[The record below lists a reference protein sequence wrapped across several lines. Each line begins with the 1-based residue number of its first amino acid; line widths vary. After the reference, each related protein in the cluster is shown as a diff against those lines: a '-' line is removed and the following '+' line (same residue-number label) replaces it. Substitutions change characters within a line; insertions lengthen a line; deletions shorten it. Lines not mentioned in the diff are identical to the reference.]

1 MRVGASIRAKAVTMS
16 EKVRIGVGLGRG
28 ALTPEGLG
36 EVADG
41 LVDAGLDSIW
51 LSEVL
56 TAQGFDPLVALAF
69 LAARQPRLKLG
80 TTMLLPG
87 RNLVR
92 LAKSLGSLDC
102 LSSGRLLVT
111 FVPGLAVSPEREAI
125 GFEFRRRG
133 EAIDEALPVLRR
145 LLAGEKVSHSGI
157 TGSFEDVTLA
167 PIAVQQPIE
176 FWLGGMAP
184 ASLERCG
191 RLADGWLP
199 SLCTPDE
206 AAQGRKVIEEAA
218 DKAGR
223 EIDPGHF
230 GVSVGYARA
239 PLDDA
244 AVRSLAPRGRRS
256 RPELIPVGRDGLRAC
271 IESFVGVGFTK
282 FVARPVQA
290 PSSWSDELGWLA
302 ANAGDLQT

>member
-1 MRVGASIRAKAVTMS
+1 MS

-28 ALTPEGLG
+28 ALSPEELG
-36 EVADG
+36 AVADT
-41 LVDAGLDSIW
+41 LVEAGLDSIW

-56 TAQGFDPLVALAF
+56 TSQSFDPFVALAF

-87 RNLVR
+87 RNLIR
-92 LAKSLGSLDC
+92 LAKSLASLDC

-111 FVPGLAVSPEREAI
+111 FVPGLAISPEREAI

-133 EAIDEALPVLRR
+133 QAIDEALPVLRR
-145 LLAGEKVSHSGI
+145 LLAGESVSHSGI
-157 TGSFEDVTLA
+157 TGSFENVTLA

-176 FWLGGMAP
+176 LWLGGMAP
-184 ASLERCG
+184 SSLERCG
-191 RLADGWLP
+191 RLGDGWLP
-199 SLCTPDE
+199 SLCAPDE
-206 AAQGRKVIEEAA
+206 AAQGRKIIEEAA
-218 DKAGR
+218 DRAGR

-230 GVSVGYARA
+230 GVSVGYART
-239 PLDDA
+239 PLDNA
-244 AVRSLAPRGRRS
+244 AVRGLSTRGGRS
-256 RPELIPVGRDGLRAC
+256 RPELVPVGREGLRAC
-271 IESFVGVGFTK
+271 IESFVGVGFSK

-302 ANAGDLQT
+302 ESVGDLQT

>member
-1 MRVGASIRAKAVTMS
+1 MS

-28 ALTPEGLG
+28 ALSPEELG
-36 EVADG
+36 AVADA
-41 LVDAGLDSIW
+41 LVEAGLDSIW

-56 TAQGFDPLVALAF
+56 TSQSFDPFVALAY

-92 LAKSLGSLDC
+92 LAKSLASLDC

-111 FVPGLAVSPEREAI
+111 FVPGLAISPEREAI
-125 GFEFRRRG
+125 GFEFRHRG
-133 EAIDEALPVLRR
+133 QAIDEGLPVLRR
-145 LLAGEKVSHSGI
+145 LLAGEAVSHSGI
-157 TGSFEDVTLA
+157 AGSFENVTLA

-176 FWLGGMAP
+176 FWLGGMASS
-184 ASLERCG
+184 SLERCG

-218 DKAGR
+218 DRADR

-230 GVSVGYARA
+230 GVSVGYARS
-239 PLDDA
+239 PLDDTA
-244 AVRSLAPRGRRS
+244 ARGLSSRGRRS
-256 RPELIPVGRDGLRAC
+256 RPELVPVGREGLRAC
-271 IESFVGVGFTK
+271 IESFVGVGFSK
-282 FVARPVQA
+282 FVARPVQQSA
-290 PSSWSDELGWLA
+290 SWSDEIAWLA
-302 ANAGDLQT
+302 ESVGDLQT